1 MVPVIFRCPNTGQRV
16 QALFADDPT
25 EDSDT
30 YESVTCMACRQ
41 LHLVNRKT
49 GKTAGADED

>member
-1 MVPVIFRCPNTGQRV
+1 MVPVIFRCPNTGHRV
-16 QALFADDPT
+16 QALFADDAT
-25 EDSDT
+25 EDRDT

-49 GKTAGADED
+49 GKTLGADEE